1 MPFAFTV
8 KPLAQHPDLIPL
20 LAEWFVSEWPN
31 WYGPDGPGNVGED
44 LATFAASETALPVG
58 MVVFEGQVPIGA
70 GALKAQSIPSHSHLS
85 PWAAA
90 GYVLPSCRGRG
101 AGAVLLQ
108 GMVAKAQAL
117 GYKYLYCGT
126 STAES
131 LLTRSGWL
139 PLDTTS
145 LEGKP
150 LTVFR
155 SAA

>member
-1 MPFAFTV
+1 MPSALTV
-8 KPLAQHPDLIPL
+8 RPLAQHPELLPL

-31 WYGPDGPGNVGED
+31 WYGPGGRGNVKED
-44 LATFAASETALPVG
+44 LAAFAASEATLPIG

-90 GYVLPSCRGRG
+90 GYVLPSRRGRG
-101 AGAVLLQ
+101 VGAVLLQ
-108 GMVAKAQAL
+108 GLVGKAQAL
-117 GYKYLYCGT
+117 GYEYVYCGT

-131 LLTRSGWL
+131 LLTRTGWL
-139 PLDTTS
+139 PLETIT